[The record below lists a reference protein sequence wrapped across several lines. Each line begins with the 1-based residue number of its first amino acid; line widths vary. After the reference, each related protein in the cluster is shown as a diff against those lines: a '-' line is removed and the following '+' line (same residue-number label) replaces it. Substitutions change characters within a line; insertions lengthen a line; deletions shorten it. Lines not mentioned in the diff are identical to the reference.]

1 MLRFFLILIAI
12 IYIVYKLVGFLMKI
26 YLIGRMQ
33 GFKKEKT
40 NEKTNEDASA
50 HTKYFGK
57 LKINKV
63 DKKEN
68 NQKKNNEDEY
78 ISYEEVK

>member
-1 MLRFFLILIAI
+1 MLRVFLILMAI

-40 NEKTNEDASA
+40 NEDTSA
-50 HTKYFGK
+50 DTKYFGK

-63 DKKEN
+63 DKKQN